1 MVNAARTAG
10 DVRDARGRPIHDLRV
25 SVIDRCNLRCTY
37 CMPAATYH
45 ERYRFLDEGEWLS
58 FEEIERVVRAFVG
71 LGVSKVRITGGEPLL
86 RPGVADLVA
95 RLAPIAAID
104 DLALTTNGLL
114 LPRYAAALRDAG
126 LHRLTVSLD
135 SVDDDVN
142 GAMNGR
148 GRGAGEVMAGID
160 AAVAAGFE
168 RIKINAVIRR
178 GVNED
183 GALELVDRFRGTGHV
198 VRFIEYMDVGNR
210 NGWLPGEVVPSREL
224 LERIDERYPLVALEE
239 QYRGEVASRY
249 AFADGGG
256 EIGFISSVSEPFCG
270 DCSRAR
276 LSADGAV
283 FTCLFAQSGTDL
295 RALLRGGAGDE
306 ELAAFLTDLW
316 SRRADRYSE
325 LRAAGLEKPSAKVEM
340 YHIGG

>member
-1 MVNAARTAG
+1 MVNISKSSG
-10 DVRDARGRPIHDLRV
+10 EVRDARGRPIHDLRV

-45 ERYRFLDEGEWLS
+45 DRYRFLDESEWLT
-58 FEEIERVVRAFVG
+58 FDEIERVVRAFVG

-114 LPRYAAALRDAG
+114 LPRYAQALRAAG

-148 GRGAGEVMAGID
+148 GRGAADVMAGID
-160 AAVAAGFE
+160 AAIAAGFE
-168 RIKINAVIRR
+168 RIKINAVVRR
-178 GVNED
+178 GVNDD
-183 GALELVDRFRGTGHV
+183 GVLALVERFRGTGHV
-198 VRFIEYMDVGNR
+198 LRFIEYMDVGNR
-210 NGWLPGEVVPSREL
+210 NGWRPDDVVPSREL
-224 LERIDERYPLVALEE
+224 LERIDDRYPLTPLEE

-249 AFADGGG
+249 AFADGAG
-256 EIGFISSVSEPFCG
+256 ELGFISSVSEPFCG

-276 LSADGAV
+276 LSAEGAV

-295 RALLRGGAGDE
+295 RALLRGGADDDE
-306 ELAAFLTDLW
+306 VAAFLAGLW

-325 LRAAGLEKPSAKVEM
+325 LRAEGLAQSSTKVEM